1 MAFQLSHP
9 QGKMYKAARRRYLF
23 LFPETANPLKGCW
36 CLERECLWAEMGKKE
51 GGLGWGGDKMEL
63 GALNRREGGGRE
75 YVFDSKRK
83 KKVNSVPLF
92 FVEHLALTL
101 PCFLYS
107 LPPPPPPQLI
117 HTQPHRVQQICRI
130 SHQRAFSI
138 FCTEMHA
145 S

>member
-1 MAFQLSHP
+1 
-9 QGKMYKAARRRYLF
+9 
-23 LFPETANPLKGCW
+23 
-36 CLERECLWAEMGKKE
+36 MGKKE
-51 GGLGWGGDKMEL
+51 GGLGWGGGTMEL
-63 GALNRREGGGRE
+63 GERKEEGGNMCLIQR
-75 YVFDSKRK
+75 RK

-107 LPPPPPPQLI
+107 LPPPQPPQLI
-117 HTQPHRVQQICRI
+117 HTDTQGPADLQDITPA
-130 SHQRAFSI
+130 SLFPT